1 MCWFFLSLTG
11 YLQLPFRR
19 KKFPCYFLSGD
30 EKCVYRIMISFILY
44 LKCFKYLLPLL
55 QNINMKRLF
64 TLFTICL
71 TLGSCEELQ
80 QVATAAG
87 ASGTGIS
94 NAEAAS
100 GIKEALGNG
109 IGKAVVQLNTTDG
122 FFKNAFYKILLPPE
136 AKKIEN
142 TLRDLGFNSMVDKA
156 ILQINRGA
164 EDAAG
169 FAKPIFIDAI
179 KSMTLSDAIGLIR
192 NGDTSATH
200 FFREKTTDKLI
211 AAFTPVIQSS
221 LNKVDATKYYG
232 DLITKYNNFPTTF
245 KKLNPDLTGY
255 VTQRATDALFNLIA
269 KEELNIRTNFAAR
282 TTALLQKV
290 FGGAYK

>member
-1 MCWFFLSLTG
+1 
-11 YLQLPFRR
+11 
-19 KKFPCYFLSGD
+19 
-30 EKCVYRIMISFILY
+30 
-44 LKCFKYLLPLL
+44 
-55 QNINMKRLF
+55 MKILF
-64 TLFTICL
+64 TLLIASI
-71 TLGSCEELQ
+71 TLGSCETIQ
-80 QVATAAG
+80 QVANAAG
-87 ASGTGIS
+87 AGTGIGVS
-94 NAEAAS
+94 NTEAAA
-100 GIKEALGNG
+100 GIKEALGQG
-109 IGKAVVQLNTTDG
+109 IAKSVLQLNTTDG
-122 FFKNAFYKILLPPE
+122 FFKNALYKVLLPPE

-169 FAKPIFIDAI
+169 YAKPIFVDAI
-179 KSMTLSDAIGLIR
+179 KSMTLNDAIGLIR

-200 FFREKTTDKLI
+200 FFREKTTDKLL
-211 AAFTPVIQSS
+211 AAFRPVIASS

-245 KKLNPDLTGY
+245 KKLNPDLTSY

-269 KEELNIRTNFAAR
+269 KEEVNIRTNFAAR
-282 TTALLQKV
+282 TTDILRRV